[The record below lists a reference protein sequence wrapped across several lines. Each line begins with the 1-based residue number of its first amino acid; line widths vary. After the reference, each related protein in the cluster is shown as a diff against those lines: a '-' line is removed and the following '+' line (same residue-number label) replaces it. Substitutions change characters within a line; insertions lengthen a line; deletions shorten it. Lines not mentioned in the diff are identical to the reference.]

1 MLFEIVKPLPCGSP
15 LVRAPQVWAQY
26 CQGRILRRNNS
37 NVHVGTKALG
47 DAMDHKL
54 GNGGGGFEALIVALI
69 ALAVI
74 GIGIKI
80 YLM

>member
-1 MLFEIVKPLPCGSP
+1 M
-15 LVRAPQVWAQY
+15 
-26 CQGRILRRNNS
+26 
-37 NVHVGTKALG
+37 G